1 MDFIKKDLNCS
12 QVNPSTV
19 RDYILYING
28 NKDDKFITPKALI
41 DTMKRLNPKFGDF
54 LRNRSNQ
61 KVSSFTIGDY
71 QSTQAGP
78 RPKDVGNQISN
89 QAIRSIYER
98 LINFL

>member
-1 MDFIKKDLNCS
+1 MDFIKKDLNCDK
-12 QVNPSTV
+12 VNPNKV

-41 DTMKRLNPKFGDF
+41 DTMKRLNPKFGEF
-54 LRNRSNQ
+54 LRNRQKQKASN
-61 KVSSFTIGDY
+61 FTLGDY

-78 RPKDVGNQISN
+78 RPKDVGNQCTPH
-89 QAIRSIYER
+89 AIRLIYER